1 MTRSQALSVCIIFSS
16 AIVGSGCASSSEE
29 IKSSNNDQAVEFIHV
44 YEKTFNPSDYDS
56 ETTPEKSAAKNQE
69 FRTDQEN
76 STPAS
81 AESEVVSGFRIQVTF
96 SENIEVANQVKNELS
111 ALLPDEQ
118 VYVVYE
124 APYYKVRV
132 GDFLSRPEANLNLR
146 TLTERGYKDAWIVP
160 DKVRKETGR

>member
-1 MTRSQALSVCIIFSS
+1 MSRSPSLSVFIIFSS
-16 AIVGSGCASSSEE
+16 AALVSGCATSSEE
-29 IKSSNNDQAVEFIHV
+29 IKSSNNDQAIEFIHV

-56 ETTPEKSAAKNQE
+56 ESATLKSEVKNQD

-76 STPAS
+76 STPRS
-81 AESEVVSGFRIQVTF
+81 EESEIVSGFRVQVTF
-96 SENIEVANQVKNELS
+96 TENIEVANQVKNELS